1 MAETTETTLFEAQPS
16 PETQEPRGV
25 RALRVLGIIALV
37 EAIIIM
43 TGIIV
48 LSLLTFLGLAAIVSN
63 LGGTDT
69 GTGSTGGTGIT
80 VPEGAAPEQVTP
92 APEVPVL
99 RLGQAASVRAP
110 DSDARAARIT
120 VTEPRYSTKA
130 PDQFSEPPGEKFFL
144 RITVLVENTGVRPF
158 SVSSSEFY
166 LRTPEGERY
175 GEGKAL
181 GQSELSSATVNP
193 GEKVRGDV
201 VLDVPSKNGEIV
213 YDAGSG
219 SVAAWRL

>member
-1 MAETTETTLFEAQPS
+1 MEMTETTVLEPQPR
-16 PETQEPRGV
+16 PEIQEPRGV

-48 LSLLTFLGLAAIVSN
+48 LSLLAFLGVVAIVSN

-69 GTGSTGGTGIT
+69 ATGAGGTDVT
-80 VPEGAAPEQVTP
+80 VPEGQAPTEQIPPAAT
-92 APEVPVL
+92 VP
-99 RLGQAASVRAP
+99 RLKIGQTASIKAP
-110 DSDARAARIT
+110 DSDVQAAKLT
-120 VTEPRYSTKA
+120 VSNPRYSTKA
-130 PDQFSEPPGEKFFL
+130 PDQYSEPPGEKYFL
-144 RITVLVENTGVRPF
+144 RVTVVVENTGDQPF

-166 LRTPEGERY
+166 LRTPDGKRY

-181 GQSELSSATVNP
+181 GQGDLSSATVNP

-201 VLDVPSKNGEIV
+201 VLDVPTRSGEIV
-213 YDAGSG
+213 YDPGSG
-219 SVAAWRL
+219 SAAVWRL